1 METEGST
8 DYLSK
13 TIVKFR
19 IYYWSSILFLH
30 CKIKNKYLEKER
42 KMQMSEKIVKNL
54 CVACCK
60 ILKATCCN
68 NYYV

>member
-19 IYYWSSILFLH
+19 IYYWSSILFR
-30 CKIKNKYLEKER
+30 KREKNA
-42 KMQMSEKIVKNL
+42 MSEKL
-54 CVACCK
+54 
-60 ILKATCCN
+60 LKTFVLHAAK
-68 NYYV
+68 Y